1 MLKILQARLQQYMN
15 HGLLDVQA
23 GFRKGRGTR
32 DQTAN
37 IRWIIEKGRKFQK
50 NIYFCFIDYAKA
62 FYCVHHNKLW
72 EILKMV
78 GLPDHLTY
86 LQRNLHAGQEAAVR
100 TLQGTTDYFEI
111 GKGVYCHAVYLIYVQ
126 KC

>member
-1 MLKILQARLQQYMN
+1 M
-15 HGLLDVQA
+15 
-23 GFRKGRGTR
+23 
-32 DQTAN
+32 
-37 IRWIIEKGRKFQK
+37 
-50 NIYFCFIDYAKA
+50 KA
-62 FYCVHHNKLW
+62 FDCVHHNKLW

-86 LQRNLHAGQEAAVR
+86 LQRNLHAGQETAVR

>member
-1 MLKILQARLQQYMN
+1 
-15 HGLLDVQA
+15 
-23 GFRKGRGTR
+23 
-32 DQTAN
+32 
-37 IRWIIEKGRKFQK
+37 
-50 NIYFCFIDYAKA
+50 
-62 FYCVHHNKLW
+62 
-72 EILKMV
+72 MV